1 MNSTT
6 FSEDLAAIPGSKDCT
21 GSKFKINLQ
30 IHTLITLFIAVSIN
44 YMVD

>member
-21 GSKFKINLQ
+21 GSKFKINCQ
-30 IHTLITLFIAVSIN
+30 IHTLLMLIIAVSIH